1 MNGISP
7 TLSRRRFLTT
17 AAAASFM
24 ASFNLLAEPSIRRY
38 KIRDIQCMV
47 LSGDRTYTLVKV
59 AADNDMFGIAEAYGS
74 PTIGTKQQIL
84 ELKPFLVGK
93 DPLGI
98 DAIYTELG
106 RGGNSLAGT
115 RTDGSAHNLMR
126 AASGIEM
133 ALWDLAGKIL
143 GVPTTTLLGGKF
155 RDKIRVYDHASPR
168 DMLDKASCREW
179 ADKITSDPSGFTA
192 HKIGARST
200 DLSSL
205 KPKTADPARSAG
217 DYNRVL
223 TTKELIDVG
232 KGFEN
237 CREAIGWDH
246 DIMVHCHWEYDLR
259 TSIQLAEVVEPIK
272 PLWLEDPLGVDYTDS
287 WKRLVAASRV
297 PICTGENLERRA
309 GFNDFII
316 NQALDIL
323 NPDLRNSGGFLET
336 KRIADMADVYGLP
349 MATHNTGSQLNTWAV
364 CQWAGSI
371 RDYLACETI
380 TGQGGWMDQLLQL
393 DGPYI
398 KEGFIRVDDKPGL
411 GAELNPDVVK
421 AHLAEGETWWG

>member
-1 MNGISP
+1 MNGICP

-47 LSGDRTYTLVKV
+47 LSGDRTYTLLKV
-59 AADNDMFGIAEAYGS
+59 VADNDMFGIAEAYGS
-74 PTIGTKQQIL
+74 PAIGTKQQIL
-84 ELKPFLVGK
+84 ELKPLLVGK

-179 ADKITSDPSGFTA
+179 ADKIKSDPSGFTA

-200 DLSSL
+200 DLASL
-205 KPKTADPARSAG
+205 KPKTADPARSTG

-223 TTKELIDVG
+223 TTKELIDIG

-259 TSIQLAEVVEPIK
+259 TSIQLAEVVAPIK

-287 WKRLVAASRV
+287 WKRLVAASHV

-316 NQALDIL
+316 NHALDIL

-398 KEGFIRVDDKPGL
+398 KEGFIRVDDKPGI